1 MENGQ
6 FMKPTTDTSLM
17 IRLRVVLCILVLCCT
32 DALAQDAK
40 IDSLKALLK
49 TANDDTIKVNI
60 LLDLSKRLYSLDPDE
75 SIRLGNQA
83 NDLADAAGFKKGVAY
98 ALKNI
103 GLAYYTKGKYS
114 ETLGYWQQSL
124 ELFEAIGDPL
134 GVSNLLNNIGAIYFN
149 LGNDDQAIEYYLKS
163 LRVSEQLGDK
173 LRIASAL
180 TNIGTVYSNKPATRD
195 LALNYCLRAL
205 KISEGLVD
213 LEAIGTISVNIG
225 DIYFLM
231 GDNKNALLYLEKS
244 LEAYRKSSG
253 DVAYTLNTMGK
264 VYTRQGDFDLALQYQ
279 NNAYENAR
287 NSDNKLEEARA
298 LLGLA
303 NTYKEKNN
311 NALALA
317 HYTKAKTIA
326 GEIGSNN
333 ELKDSYEGL
342 ALLYSKM
349 GDYKNAF
356 KNQQLLTAIRDSLYN
371 GETDRRIV
379 GLQLSFD
386 MDKKQAEIDLL
397 TKDSELY
404 QLDLQKQKFARNA
417 VLIVLILVAIIAVV
431 LLHNNRLKAKAKAHA
446 EEASLHKSAF
456 LANMSHEIRTPIN
469 GVIGFSE
476 LLLNTNLDA
485 TQREYMNTLNQS
497 AHGLLDIINDVLDF
511 SKIEAGKLELAIE
524 RTDLKELTKQV
535 TDIVSFQARK
545 KNIKMVLN
553 VSDNLPR
560 FIWADSVRLRQVL
573 INLLGNAVKFTE
585 KGKVELSVELVS
597 GYRFQVESNTVVLGV
612 SPDGPDSP
620 DPDSPDSYRDRDYRD
635 RDVIVRFSVH
645 DTGIGIKPENQS
657 KIFKAFSQE
666 DSTTSK
672 KFGGTGLG
680 LAISNS
686 LLAIM
691 GSQLQLKSE
700 PGRGSTFF
708 FEAAFKAQFS
718 DAGDEK
724 LAEKSKTKGVEAL
737 FSDSPEIKILVA
749 EDNVVNMTLINILL
763 RNKFPNATLVQA
775 ANGKQAIERFTKEQF
790 SMVFMDVQ
798 MPEMNGYEATAE
810 IRRIENS
817 RLTTRNGQLPVPIDP
832 IAIGIGTIG
841 TTANI
846 RRTPIIALTASAIAG
861 EKEKSIAMGMDDFVT
876 KPIVG
881 HAIDAVLNKWLVLNS

>member
-1 MENGQ
+1 
-6 FMKPTTDTSLM
+6 
-17 IRLRVVLCILVLCCT
+17 
-32 DALAQDAK
+32 
-40 IDSLKALLK
+40 
-49 TANDDTIKVNI
+49 
-60 LLDLSKRLYSLDPDE
+60 
-75 SIRLGNQA
+75 
-83 NDLADAAGFKKGVAY
+83 
-98 ALKNI
+98 
-103 GLAYYTKGKYS
+103 
-114 ETLGYWQQSL
+114 
-124 ELFEAIGDPL
+124 
-134 GVSNLLNNIGAIYFN
+134 LNNIGAIYFN
-149 LGNDDQAIEYYLKS
+149 LGNDDQALEYYLKS

-195 LALNYCLRAL
+195 LALDYCLRAL
-205 KISEGLVD
+205 KVSEGLVD

-225 DIYFLM
+225 DIYFLT
-231 GDNKNALLYLEKS
+231 GDNKNALFYLEKS

-279 NNAYENAR
+279 NNAYKNAR

-303 NTYKEKNN
+303 NTYEEKSNST
-311 NALALA
+311 LALA
-317 HYTKAKTIA
+317 YYTKAGNIA
-326 GEIGSNN
+326 REIGSNN

-342 ALLYSKM
+342 ALLYSRL

-356 KNQQLLTAIRDSLYN
+356 KNQQLLTAIRDTLYN
-371 GETDRRIV
+371 SETDRRIA

-404 QLDLQKQKFARNA
+404 QLDSQKQRFARNA
-417 VLIVLILVAIIAVV
+417 VLIVLILVAIIALV
-431 LLHNNRLKAKAKAHA
+431 LFHNNRLKAKAKAHA

-476 LLLNTNLDA
+476 LLLNTRLDA

-511 SKIEAGKLELAIE
+511 SKIEAGKLELVIE

-535 TDIVSFQARK
+535 TDIIRFQARK
-545 KNIKMVLN
+545 KNIEMVLS
-553 VSDNLPR
+553 VSNNLPR

-585 KGKVELSVELVS
+585 KGRVELIVELVPDAS
-597 GYRFQVESNTVVLGV
+597 GSETEALGM
-612 SPDGPDSP
+612 SP
-620 DPDSPDSYRDRDYRD
+620 DPDPDTYRDYRD
-635 RDVIVRFSVH
+635 RHATVRFSVH

-686 LLAIM
+686 LLALM
-691 GSQLQLKSE
+691 GSKLQLESE
-700 PGRGSTFF
+700 PGAGSTFY
-708 FEAAFKAQFS
+708 FEAAFKAEFS
-718 DAGDEK
+718 DAA
-724 LAEKSKTKGVEAL
+724 AEKNKANGVEAL
-737 FSDSPEIKILVA
+737 FSDSPDIKILIA
-749 EDNVVNMTLINILL
+749 EDNVVNMTLMNILL
-763 RNKFPNATLVQA
+763 KNKFPNATLVQA
-775 ANGKQAIERFTKEQF
+775 ANGKQAIERFTNEQF

-810 IRRIENS
+810 IRRIET
-817 RLTTRNGQLPVPIDP
+817 LNGRQSAAD
-832 IAIGIGTIG
+832 
-841 TTANI
+841 I

-861 EKEKSIAMGMDDFVT
+861 EKEKSMAMGMDDFVT

-881 HAIDAVLNKWLVLNS
+881 HAIDAVLNRWLVLSS

>member
-1 MENGQ
+1 M
-6 FMKPTTDTSLM
+6 T
-17 IRLRVVLCILVLCCT
+17 RLKVVLCISVLPY
-32 DALAQDAK
+32 LSNYGWAQNAK
-40 IDSLKALLK
+40 IDSLNALLK
-49 TANDDTIKVNI
+49 TANEDTIKVNI
-60 LLDLSKRLYSLDPDE
+60 LLDLSKRLYSLEPDE
-75 SIRLGNQA
+75 SIRFGNQA
-83 NDLADAAGFKKGVAY
+83 NELAQKSDFKKGVAY

-124 ELFEAIGDPL
+124 KLFEVIGDQT

-163 LRVSEQLGDK
+163 LKVSEQLGDK

-180 TNIGTVYSNKPATRD
+180 TNIGTVYSHKPATHD
-195 LALNYCLRAL
+195 LALKYCLRAL
-205 KISEGLVD
+205 KISEGMAD

-225 DIYFLM
+225 DIYFSM
-231 GDNKNALLYLEKS
+231 GDNKNALFYLEKS
-244 LEAYRKSSG
+244 LAAYRKSSG

-264 VYTRQGDFDLALQYQ
+264 VYTKQSDFDLAIQYQ
-279 NNAYENAR
+279 NDAYQYAR
-287 NSDNKLEEARA
+287 NSDNKLEVARA

-311 NALALA
+311 SALALA
-317 HYTKAKTIA
+317 YYTKAQTIA
-326 GEIGSNN
+326 KEIGSNN

-342 ALLYSKM
+342 ALLYSKL

-356 KNQQLLTAIRDSLYN
+356 KNQQLLTAIRDTLYN
-371 GETDRRIV
+371 AETDKRIV

-404 QLDLQKQKFARNA
+404 QLDSQKQRFARNA
-417 VLIVLILVAIIAVV
+417 VLVVLVLVAIITVV
-431 LLHNNRLKAKAKAHA
+431 LFHNNRLKAKAKAHA

-456 LANMSHEIRTPIN
+456 LANMSHEIRTPMN

-476 LLLNTNLDA
+476 LLLNTNLDD

-511 SKIEAGKLELAIE
+511 SKIEAGKLELLVE

-535 TDIVSFQARK
+535 TDIVSFQAKK
-545 KNIKMVLN
+545 KNIEMILN
-553 VSDNLPR
+553 FSDKLPR
-560 FIWADSVRLRQVL
+560 FIWSDAVRLRQVL

-585 KGKVELSVELVS
+585 QGKVELIVELV
-597 GYRFQVESNTVVLGV
+597 
-612 SPDGPDSP
+612 PDLKSR
-620 DPDSPDSYRDRDYRD
+620 PDSYRDSSESNVESIGTRRET
-635 RDVIVRFSVH
+635 VRFSVH

-657 KIFKAFSQE
+657 KIFQAFSQE

-680 LAISNS
+680 LAISNT

-691 GSQLQLKSE
+691 GSKLQLKSE
-700 PGRGSTFF
+700 PGKGSTFY

-724 LAEKSKTKGVEAL
+724 QPEANKKNGVEKL
-737 FSDSPEIKILVA
+737 FSDSSDIKILIA
-749 EDNVVNMTLINILL
+749 EDNVVNMTLIKIILK
-763 RNKFPNATLVQA
+763 NKFPNATLVQA
-775 ANGKQAIERFTKEQF
+775 ANGKQAIEKFTKEQF
-790 SMVFMDVQ
+790 DLVFMDVQ

-817 RLTTRNGQLPVPIDP
+817 HQSILNGRQSAVD
-832 IAIGIGTIG
+832 
-841 TTANI
+841 I

-861 EKEKSIAMGMDDFVT
+861 EKEKCIVMGMDDFVT
-876 KPIVG
+876 KPIAG
-881 HAIDAVLNKWLVLNS
+881 KAIDAVLNKWLILNSKLKI

>member
-1 MENGQ
+1 
-6 FMKPTTDTSLM
+6 M
-17 IRLRVVLCILVLCCT
+17 IRLKVILCIFVLSYLNNY
-32 DALAQDAK
+32 ALAQDAK

-49 TANDDTIKVNI
+49 TANEDTIKVNI
-60 LLDLSKRLYSLDPDE
+60 LLDLSKRLYSLEPDE

-83 NDLADAAGFKKGVAY
+83 NDLAEKSGFKKGVAY

-124 ELFEAIGDPL
+124 KLFEVIGDST

-149 LGNDDQAIEYYLKS
+149 LGNNDHAIEYYLRS
-163 LRVSEQLGDK
+163 LKVSEQLGDK

-180 TNIGTVYSNKPATRD
+180 TNIGTVYSHKPATHD
-195 LALNYCLRAL
+195 LALQYCLRAL
-205 KISEGLVD
+205 EISEGLVD

-225 DIYFLM
+225 DIYFSM

-264 VYTRQGDFDLALQYQ
+264 VYAKQGDFDLALQYQ
-279 NNAYENAR
+279 NDAYTYAK
-287 NSDNKLEEARA
+287 NSDNKLEMARA

-303 NTYKEKNN
+303 NTYKVKNN
-311 NALALA
+311 SPLAIA
-317 HYTKAKTIA
+317 YYTKAQTIA
-326 GEIGSNN
+326 NEIGSNN

-342 ALLYSKM
+342 ALLYSKL
-349 GDYKNAF
+349 GDYENAF
-356 KNQQLLTAIRDSLYN
+356 KNQQLLTAIRDTLYN
-371 GETDRRIV
+371 AETDKRIF

-404 QLDLQKQKFARNA
+404 QLDSQKQRFARNA
-417 VLIVLILVAIIAVV
+417 MLVVLILVAVITVI
-431 LLHNNRLKAKAKAHA
+431 LFHNNRLKAKAKAHA

-511 SKIEAGKLELAIE
+511 SKIEAGKLELVIE
-524 RTDLKELTKQV
+524 RIDLKELTKQV
-535 TDIVSFQARK
+535 TDIVSFQAKK
-545 KNIKMVLN
+545 KNIEMVLN
-553 VSDNLPR
+553 FSDNLPR

-585 KGKVELSVELVS
+585 KGKVELIVELVPDS
-597 GYRFQVESNTVVLGV
+597 KFQVSGESNTKAFGMR
-612 SPDGPDSP
+612 SET
-620 DPDSPDSYRDRDYRD
+620 
-635 RDVIVRFSVH
+635 VRFSVH
-645 DTGIGIKPENQS
+645 DTGIGIKLENQS
-657 KIFKAFSQE
+657 KIFQAFSQEE

-680 LAISNS
+680 LAISNT
-686 LLAIM
+686 LVAMM
-691 GSQLQLKSE
+691 GSKLQLKSE
-700 PGRGSTFF
+700 PGKGSTFY

-724 LAEKSKTKGVEAL
+724 RAEANKKNGGEKL
-737 FSDSPEIKILVA
+737 FSESPDIKILIA
-749 EDNVVNMTLINILL
+749 EDNVVNMSLIKIILK
-763 RNKFPNATLVQA
+763 NKFPNATLVEA
-775 ANGKQAIERFTKEQF
+775 ANGRQAIEEFTKEQF

-817 RLTTRNGQLPVPIDP
+817 HLSTRNGRQSTVDIE
-832 IAIGIGTIG
+832 
-841 TTANI
+841 

-881 HAIDAVLNKWLVLNS
+881 KAIDAVLAKWLILNSKLKT

>member
-1 MENGQ
+1 
-6 FMKPTTDTSLM
+6 M
-17 IRLRVVLCILVLCCT
+17 IRLKVILCIFVLPHLSHY
-32 DALAQDAK
+32 AWAQNAK

-49 TANDDTIKVNI
+49 TAHEDTIKVNI
-60 LLDLSKRLYSLDPDE
+60 LLDLSKRLYSLEPDE

-83 NDLADAAGFKKGVAY
+83 NDLAQKSDFKKGVAY

-114 ETLGYWQQSL
+114 ETLAYWQQSL
-124 ELFEAIGDPL
+124 KLFEVIGDPI

-180 TNIGTVYSNKPATRD
+180 TNIGTVYSNKPTTHD
-195 LALNYCLRAL
+195 LALKYCLRAL

-225 DIYFLM
+225 DIYFSM
-231 GDNKNALLYLEKS
+231 GDYKNALFYLEKS

-264 VYTRQGDFDLALQYQ
+264 VYTKQGDFDLALQYQ
-279 NNAYENAR
+279 HNAYEYAR
-287 NSDNKLEEARA
+287 NSDNKLEVARA

-303 NTYKEKNN
+303 NTYQEKNN
-311 NALALA
+311 SALALA
-317 HYTKAKTIA
+317 YYLKAQTIA
-326 GEIGSNN
+326 KEIGSNN

-342 ALLYSKM
+342 ALLYSKL

-356 KNQQLLTAIRDSLYN
+356 KNQQLLTVIRDTLYN
-371 GETDRRIV
+371 SETDKRIV

-404 QLDLQKQKFARNA
+404 QLDSQKQKYARNA
-417 VLIVLILVAIIAVV
+417 VLIVLILVAVIAVV
-431 LLHNNRLKAKAKAHA
+431 LFHNNRLKARAKAHA

-456 LANMSHEIRTPIN
+456 LANMSHEIRTPMN

-511 SKIEAGKLELAIE
+511 SKIEAGKLDLVIE

-535 TDIVSFQARK
+535 TDIVSFQAKK
-545 KNIKMVLN
+545 KNIEMILKF
-553 VSDNLPR
+553 SDKLPR
-560 FIWADSVRLRQVL
+560 YIWSDAVRLRQVL

-585 KGKVELSVELVS
+585 KGKVELIVELV
-597 GYRFQVESNTVVLGV
+597 
-612 SPDGPDSP
+612 PDLKFH
-620 DPDSPDSYRDRDYRD
+620 PDSPDSYRDRDSSASNTEASGMRSET
-635 RDVIVRFSVH
+635 VRFSVH

-657 KIFKAFSQE
+657 KIFQAFSQE

-680 LAISNS
+680 LAISNT

-691 GSQLQLKSE
+691 GSKLQLKSE
-700 PGRGSTFF
+700 PGKGSTFY
-708 FEAAFKAQFS
+708 FEATFKAQFS

-724 LAEKSKTKGVEAL
+724 QPEVNIKNGVEKL
-737 FSDSPEIKILVA
+737 FSDSSDIKILIA
-749 EDNVVNMTLINILL
+749 EDNVVNMTLIKIILK
-763 RNKFPNATLVQA
+763 NKFPNATLVQA
-775 ANGKQAIERFTKEQF
+775 ANGKQAIEKFTKEQF
-790 SMVFMDVQ
+790 SLVFMDVQ

-810 IRRIENS
+810 IRRIENIHLS
-817 RLTTRNGQLPVPIDP
+817 TLHGQQSTVDIP
-832 IAIGIGTIG
+832 
-841 TTANI
+841 
-846 RRTPIIALTASAIAG
+846 RTPIIALTASAIAG
-861 EKEKSIAMGMDDFVT
+861 EKEKCIAMGMDDFVT

-881 HAIDAVLNKWLVLNS
+881 KAIDAALNKWLILNSKLKI

>member
-1 MENGQ
+1 
-6 FMKPTTDTSLM
+6 M
-17 IRLRVVLCILVLCCT
+17 IRLIILCILVLCHVGNY
-32 DALAQDAK
+32 ALAQDAK

-49 TANDDTIKVNI
+49 TADEDTIKVNI
-60 LLDLSKRLYSLDPDE
+60 LLDLSKRLYSLEPDE
-75 SIRLGNQA
+75 SIRLGKQA
-83 NDLADAAGFKKGVAY
+83 NDLAERSGFKKGVAY

-124 ELFEAIGDPL
+124 KLFEAIGDPL

-149 LGNDDQAIEYYLKS
+149 LGNDDQALEYYLKS

-195 LALNYCLRAL
+195 LALDYCLRAL
-205 KISEGLVD
+205 KVSEGLVD
-213 LEAIGTISVNIG
+213 MEAIGTISVNIG

-231 GDNKNALLYLEKS
+231 GDNKNALFYLEKS

-279 NNAYENAR
+279 NNAYKNAR

-303 NTYKEKNN
+303 NTYEEKSNST
-311 NALALA
+311 LALA
-317 HYTKAKTIA
+317 YYTKAGTIA
-326 GEIGSNN
+326 REIGSNN

-342 ALLYSKM
+342 ALLYSRL
-349 GDYKNAF
+349 GDYKKAF
-356 KNQQLLTAIRDSLYN
+356 KNQQLLTAIRDTLYN
-371 GETDRRIV
+371 SETDRRIA

-404 QLDLQKQKFARNA
+404 QLDSQKQRFARNA
-417 VLIVLILVAIIAVV
+417 VLIVLILVAIIALV
-431 LLHNNRLKAKAKAHA
+431 LFHNNRLKAKAKAHA

-476 LLLNTNLDA
+476 LLLNTKLDA

-524 RTDLKELTKQV
+524 RTDLKELTRQV
-535 TDIVSFQARK
+535 TDIMRFQARK
-545 KNIKMVLN
+545 KNIEMVLS
-553 VSDNLPR
+553 VSGNLPR

-585 KGKVELSVELVS
+585 KGRVELNVEFVPDR
-597 GYRFQVESNTVVLGV
+597 GFHRDPGESNTEALGMT
-612 SPDGPDSP
+612 SAT
-620 DPDSPDSYRDRDYRD
+620 
-635 RDVIVRFSVH
+635 VRFSVH

-691 GSQLQLKSE
+691 GSKLELESE
-700 PGRGSTFF
+700 PGAGSTFY
-708 FEAAFKAQFS
+708 FEAVFKAEFS
-718 DAGDEK
+718 DA
-724 LAEKSKTKGVEAL
+724 ATAKTKANGVEAL
-737 FSDSPEIKILVA
+737 FSDSPDIKILIA
-749 EDNVVNMTLINILL
+749 EDNVVNMTLMNILL
-763 RNKFPNATLVQA
+763 KNKFPNATLVQA

-810 IRRIENS
+810 IRRIETLNERQS
-817 RLTTRNGQLPVPIDP
+817 AADM
-832 IAIGIGTIG
+832 
-841 TTANI
+841 

-881 HAIDAVLNKWLVLNS
+881 KAIDAVLDRWLVLNT

>member
-1 MENGQ
+1 
-6 FMKPTTDTSLM
+6 M
-17 IRLRVVLCILVLCCT
+17 IRLKVILCIFVLSYLGN
-32 DALAQDAK
+32 DAFAQDAK

-49 TANDDTIKVNI
+49 TASEDTIKVNI
-60 LLDLSKRLYSLDPDE
+60 LLDLSKRLYSLEPDE

-83 NDLADAAGFKKGVAY
+83 NELAEKSGFKKGVAY

-163 LRVSEQLGDK
+163 LKVSEQLGDK

-180 TNIGTVYSNKPATRD
+180 TNIGTVYSNKPATRG

-213 LEAIGTISVNIG
+213 LEAIGTIAVNIG

-231 GDNKNALLYLEKS
+231 GDNKNALFYLEKS

-253 DVAYTLNTMGK
+253 DVTYTLNTMGK
-264 VYTRQGDFDLALQYQ
+264 VYTKQGDFDLALQYQ
-279 NNAYENAR
+279 NDAYKNAR

-311 NALALA
+311 SSLALLY
-317 HYTKAKTIA
+317 YTRAKTIA
-326 GEIGSNN
+326 SEIGSNN
-333 ELKDSYEGL
+333 ELKDAYEGL
-342 ALLYSKM
+342 ALLYSRL

-356 KNQQLLTAIRDSLYN
+356 KNQQLLTAIRDTLYN
-371 GETDRRIV
+371 SETDKRIV

-404 QLDLQKQKFARNA
+404 QLDSQKQRFARNA
-417 VLIVLILVAIIAVV
+417 VLIVLILVAIIAMV

-485 TQREYMNTLNQS
+485 AQREYMNTLNQS

-535 TDIVSFQARK
+535 TDIISFQASK
-545 KNIKMVLN
+545 KNIKIVLN
-553 VSDNLPR
+553 VSDKLPR
-560 FIWADSVRLRQVL
+560 FIWADPVRLRQVL
-573 INLLGNAVKFTE
+573 INLLSNAVKFTE
-585 KGKVELSVELVS
+585 KGRVELIVELVPGS
-597 GYRFQVESNTVVLGV
+597 RFDPGESDSEALGM
-612 SPDGPDSP
+612 SPS
-620 DPDSPDSYRDRDYRD
+620 DSYRDYQDET
-635 RDVIVRFSVH
+635 VRFSVH

-686 LLAIM
+686 LLALM
-691 GSQLQLKSE
+691 GSKLQLKSE
-700 PGRGSTFF
+700 PGAGSTFY
-708 FEAAFKAQFS
+708 FEAAFKAEFS
-718 DAGDEK
+718 DAADAQ
-724 LAEKSKTKGVEAL
+724 LAEKNKTNGVEAL
-737 FSDSPEIKILVA
+737 FSDSPEIKILIA
-749 EDNVVNMTLINILL
+749 EDNVVNMTLIKILL

-817 RLTTRNGQLPVPIDP
+817 YLSGLNGRQSAAD
-832 IAIGIGTIG
+832 
-841 TTANI
+841 I

-881 HAIDAVLNKWLVLNS
+881 NAIDAVLNKWLIVNS

>member
-1 MENGQ
+1 MASH
-6 FMKPTTDTSLM
+6 KTDYRYLM
-17 IRLRVVLCILVLCCT
+17 TRLKVVLCISVLPY
-32 DALAQDAK
+32 LSNYGWAQNAK
-40 IDSLKALLK
+40 IDSLNALLK
-49 TANDDTIKVNI
+49 TANEDTIKVNI
-60 LLDLSKRLYSLDPDE
+60 LLDLSKRLYSLEPDE
-75 SIRLGNQA
+75 SIRFGNQA
-83 NDLADAAGFKKGVAY
+83 NELAQKSDFKKGVAY

-124 ELFEAIGDPL
+124 KLFEVIGDQT

-163 LRVSEQLGDK
+163 LKVSEQLGDK

-180 TNIGTVYSNKPATRD
+180 TNIGTVYSHKPATHD
-195 LALNYCLRAL
+195 LALKYCLRAL
-205 KISEGLVD
+205 KISEGMAD

-225 DIYFLM
+225 DIYFSM
-231 GDNKNALLYLEKS
+231 GDNKNALFYLEKS
-244 LEAYRKSSG
+244 LAAYRKSSG

-264 VYTRQGDFDLALQYQ
+264 VYTKQSDFDLAIQYQ
-279 NNAYENAR
+279 NDAYQYAR
-287 NSDNKLEEARA
+287 NSDNKLEVARA

-311 NALALA
+311 SALALA
-317 HYTKAKTIA
+317 YYTKAQTIA
-326 GEIGSNN
+326 KEIGSNN

-342 ALLYSKM
+342 ALLYSKL

-356 KNQQLLTAIRDSLYN
+356 KNQQLLTAIRDTLYN
-371 GETDRRIV
+371 AETDKRIV

-404 QLDLQKQKFARNA
+404 QLDSQKQRFARNA
-417 VLIVLILVAIIAVV
+417 VLVVLVLVAIITVV
-431 LLHNNRLKAKAKAHA
+431 LFHNNRLKAKAKAHA

-456 LANMSHEIRTPIN
+456 LANMSHEIRTPMN

-476 LLLNTNLDA
+476 LLLNTNLDD

-511 SKIEAGKLELAIE
+511 SKIEAGKLELLVE

-535 TDIVSFQARK
+535 TDIVSFQAKK
-545 KNIKMVLN
+545 KNIEMILN
-553 VSDNLPR
+553 FSDKLPR
-560 FIWADSVRLRQVL
+560 FIWSDAVRLRQVL

-585 KGKVELSVELVS
+585 QGKVELIVELV
-597 GYRFQVESNTVVLGV
+597 
-612 SPDGPDSP
+612 PDLKSR
-620 DPDSPDSYRDRDYRD
+620 PDSYRDSSESNVESIGTRRET
-635 RDVIVRFSVH
+635 VRFSVH

-657 KIFKAFSQE
+657 KIFQAFSQE

-680 LAISNS
+680 LAISNT

-691 GSQLQLKSE
+691 GSKLQLKSE
-700 PGRGSTFF
+700 PGKGSTFY

-724 LAEKSKTKGVEAL
+724 QPEANKKNGVEKL
-737 FSDSPEIKILVA
+737 FSDSSDIKILIA
-749 EDNVVNMTLINILL
+749 EDNVVNMTLIKIILK
-763 RNKFPNATLVQA
+763 NKFPNATLVQA
-775 ANGKQAIERFTKEQF
+775 ANGKQAIEKFTKEQF
-790 SMVFMDVQ
+790 DLVFMDVQ

-817 RLTTRNGQLPVPIDP
+817 HQSILNGRQSAVD
-832 IAIGIGTIG
+832 
-841 TTANI
+841 I

-861 EKEKSIAMGMDDFVT
+861 EKEKCIVMGMDDFVT
-876 KPIVG
+876 KPIAG
-881 HAIDAVLNKWLVLNS
+881 KAIDAVLNKWLILNSKLKI

>member
-1 MENGQ
+1 MASHKTNYRY
-6 FMKPTTDTSLM
+6 LM
-17 IRLRVVLCILVLCCT
+17 IRLKVILCILVLPYLGNY
-32 DALAQDAK
+32 AWAQDAK

-49 TANDDTIKVNI
+49 TANEDTIKVNI
-60 LLDLSKRLYSLDPDE
+60 LLDLSKRLYSLEPDE

-83 NDLADAAGFKKGVAY
+83 NDLAEKSDFKKGVAY

-114 ETLGYWQQSL
+114 ETLVYWQQSL
-124 ELFEAIGDPL
+124 KSFEVIGDQM

-163 LRVSEQLGDK
+163 LRVSERLGDK

-180 TNIGTVYSNKPATRD
+180 TNIGTVYSHKPATHD
-195 LALNYCLRAL
+195 LALKYCLRAL

-225 DIYFLM
+225 DIYFSM
-231 GDNKNALLYLEKS
+231 GDNKNALFYLEKS

-264 VYTRQGDFDLALQYQ
+264 VYTKQGDFDLALRYQ
-279 NNAYENAR
+279 NYAYKYAR
-287 NSDNKLEEARA
+287 NSDNKLEVARA

-303 NTYKEKNN
+303 NTYKKKNN
-311 NALALA
+311 TSLALA
-317 HYTKAKTIA
+317 YYTKAQTIA
-326 GEIGSNN
+326 NEIGSNN

-342 ALLYSKM
+342 AFLYSKL

-356 KNQQLLTAIRDSLYN
+356 KNQQLLTAIRDTLYN
-371 GETDRRIV
+371 AEVDKRIT
-379 GLQLSFD
+379 GLQLNFD

-404 QLDLQKQKFARNA
+404 QLDSQKERFARNA
-417 VLIVLILVAIIAVV
+417 VLVVLILVAIITVV
-431 LLHNNRLKAKAKAHA
+431 LFHNNRLKAKAKAHA
-446 EEASLHKSAF
+446 EEASLHKSEF
-456 LANMSHEIRTPIN
+456 LANMSHEIRTPMN

-497 AHGLLDIINDVLDF
+497 AQGLLDIINDVLDF

-524 RTDLKELTKQV
+524 KTDLKELTKQV
-535 TDIVSFQARK
+535 TDIVSFQAKK
-545 KNIKMVLN
+545 KNMEMVLN
-553 VSDNLPR
+553 FSNKLPR

-585 KGKVELSVELVS
+585 KGKVELIVELVPELK
-597 GYRFQVESNTVVLGV
+597 FH
-612 SPDGPDSP
+612 
-620 DPDSPDSYRDRDYRD
+620 PDSYRDSSESNTEALGMRSET
-635 RDVIVRFSVH
+635 VRFSVH
-645 DTGIGIKPENQS
+645 DTGIGIKPENQT
-657 KIFKAFSQE
+657 KIFQAFSQE

-680 LAISNS
+680 LAISNK

-691 GSQLQLKSE
+691 GSKLQLKSE
-700 PGRGSTFF
+700 PGKGSTFY
-708 FEAAFKAQFS
+708 FEAAFKAEFS
-718 DAGDEK
+718 DAGYEK
-724 LAEKSKTKGVEAL
+724 QTETNKKNGKEKL
-737 FSDSPEIKILVA
+737 FSDSPDIKILIA
-749 EDNVVNMTLINILL
+749 EDNAVNMTLIKIVLK
-763 RNKFPNATLVQA
+763 NKFPNATLLEA

-790 SMVFMDVQ
+790 SLVFMDVQ
-798 MPEMNGYEATAE
+798 MPEINGYEATEE

-817 RLTTRNGQLPVPIDP
+817 HLSAVNGRQSTVD
-832 IAIGIGTIG
+832 
-841 TTANI
+841 I
-846 RRTPIIALTASAIAG
+846 RRTPIIGLTASAIAG
-861 EKEKSIAMGMDDFVT
+861 EKEKCIAMGMDDFVT

-881 HAIDAVLNKWLVLNS
+881 NAIDAVLTKWLILNSKFKI

>member
-1 MENGQ
+1 
-6 FMKPTTDTSLM
+6 M
-17 IRLRVVLCILVLCCT
+17 IRLKVILCIFVLSYLSNY
-32 DALAQDAK
+32 AWAQDAK

-49 TANDDTIKVNI
+49 TASEDTVKVNI
-60 LLDLSKRLYSLDPDE
+60 LLDLSKRLYSLEPDE

-83 NDLADAAGFKKGVAY
+83 NDLAEKSGFKKGVAY

-124 ELFEAIGDPL
+124 KIFEVIGDQM

-149 LGNDDQAIEYYLKS
+149 LGNDDRAIEYYLKS

-173 LRIASAL
+173 LRIASAM
-180 TNIGTVYSNKPATRD
+180 TNIGTVYSNKPATHD
-195 LALNYCLRAL
+195 LALKYCLGAL

-225 DIYFLM
+225 DIYFSM
-231 GDNKNALLYLEKS
+231 GDNKNALFYLEKS

-264 VYTRQGDFDLALQYQ
+264 VYTKQGDFDLALQYQ
-279 NNAYENAR
+279 NDAYKYAR
-287 NSDNKLEEARA
+287 NSHNKLEVARA

-303 NTYKEKNN
+303 NTYEKKNN
-311 NALALA
+311 SALALA
-317 HYTKAKTIA
+317 YYTKAQTIA
-326 GEIGSNN
+326 NEIGSNN

-342 ALLYSKM
+342 ALLYSKL

-356 KNQQLLTAIRDSLYN
+356 KNQQLLTAIRDTLYN
-371 GETDRRIV
+371 SEVDKRIA
-379 GLQLSFD
+379 GLQLNFD
-386 MDKKQAEIDLL
+386 VDKKQAEIDLL

-404 QLDLQKQKFARNA
+404 QLDSQKQRFARNA
-417 VLIVLILVAIIAVV
+417 VLVVLMLVAIITVV
-431 LLHNNRLKAKAKAHA
+431 LFRNNRLKAKAKANA
-446 EEASLHKSAF
+446 EEASLHKSEF
-456 LANMSHEIRTPIN
+456 LANMSHEIRTPMN

-497 AHGLLDIINDVLDF
+497 AQGLLDIINDVLDF
-511 SKIEAGKLELAIE
+511 SKIEAGKLELVIE
-524 RTDLKELTKQV
+524 KTDLKELTKHV
-535 TDIVSFQARK
+535 TDIVSFQAKK
-545 KNIKMVLN
+545 KNIEMVLHF
-553 VSDNLPR
+553 SDKLPR

-585 KGKVELSVELVS
+585 KGKVELIVELVPDLK
-597 GYRFQVESNTVVLGV
+597 FQVSSESNMEALGM
-612 SPDGPDSP
+612 
-620 DPDSPDSYRDRDYRD
+620 RRET
-635 RDVIVRFSVH
+635 VRFSVH
-645 DTGIGIKPENQS
+645 DTGIGIKPESQS
-657 KIFKAFSQE
+657 KIFQAFSQE

-680 LAISNS
+680 LAISNT

-691 GSQLQLKSE
+691 GSKLQLKSK
-700 PGRGSTFF
+700 PGKGSTFY

-718 DAGDEK
+718 DSGDEK
-724 LAEKSKTKGVEAL
+724 QAETTKKDGKEKI
-737 FSDSPEIKILVA
+737 FSDSPDIKILIA
-749 EDNVVNMTLINILL
+749 EDNLVNMTLIKILL
-763 RNKFPNATLVQA
+763 ENKFPNATLLEA
-775 ANGKQAIERFTKEQF
+775 ANGKQAIEKFTKGQF
-790 SMVFMDVQ
+790 SLVFMDVQ

-817 RLTTRNGQLPVPIDP
+817 HPSTV
-832 IAIGIGTIG
+832 IGRQSTFD
-841 TTANI
+841 I
-846 RRTPIIALTASAIAG
+846 RRTPIIGLTASAIAG
-861 EKEKSIAMGMDDFVT
+861 EKEKCIAMGMDDFVT

-881 HAIDAVLNKWLVLNS
+881 NAIDAVLNKWLILNSKFKI

>member
-1 MENGQ
+1 M
-6 FMKPTTDTSLM
+6 
-17 IRLRVVLCILVLCCT
+17 RLKIVFYIFVLCYLGNV
-32 DALAQDAK
+32 ALAQDAK

-49 TANDDTIKVNI
+49 TADEDTIKVNI
-60 LLDLSKRLYSLDPDE
+60 LLDLSKRLYSLEPDE

-83 NDLADAAGFKKGVAY
+83 NDLAERSGFKQGVAY

-124 ELFEAIGDPL
+124 KLFEAIGDPL

-149 LGNDDQAIEYYLKS
+149 LGNDDQALEYYLKS

-180 TNIGTVYSNKPATRD
+180 TNIGTVYSNKPATRH
-195 LALNYCLRAL
+195 LALDYCLRAL
-205 KISEGLVD
+205 KVSEGLVD

-225 DIYFLM
+225 DIYFLT
-231 GDNKNALLYLEKS
+231 GDNKNALFYLEKS

-279 NNAYENAR
+279 NNAYKNAR
-287 NSDNKLEEARA
+287 SSDNKLEEARA

-303 NTYKEKNN
+303 NTYEEKSNST
-311 NALALA
+311 LALA
-317 HYTKAKTIA
+317 YYTKAGTIA
-326 GEIGSNN
+326 REIGSNN

-342 ALLYSKM
+342 ALLYSRL

-356 KNQQLLTAIRDSLYN
+356 KNQQLLTAIRDTLYN
-371 GETDRRIV
+371 SETDRRIA

-404 QLDLQKQKFARNA
+404 QLDSQKQRFARNA
-417 VLIVLILVAIIAVV
+417 ALVVLILVAIIAVV
-431 LLHNNRLKAKAKAHA
+431 LFHNNRLKAKAKAHA

-476 LLLNTNLDA
+476 LLLNTRLDA

-511 SKIEAGKLELAIE
+511 SKIEAGKLELVVE

-535 TDIVSFQARK
+535 TDIIRFQARK
-545 KNIKMVLN
+545 KNIEMVLSI
-553 VSDNLPR
+553 SDNLPR

-585 KGKVELSVELVS
+585 KGNVELIVELVPDPA
-597 GYRFQVESNTVVLGV
+597 ESKSEALGMT
-612 SPDGPDSP
+612 P
-620 DPDSPDSYRDRDYRD
+620 DPDPDPDSYRDYRDYRD
-635 RDVIVRFSVH
+635 RHATVRFSVH

-686 LLAIM
+686 LLALM
-691 GSQLQLKSE
+691 GSKLQLESA
-700 PGRGSTFF
+700 PGAGSTFY
-708 FEAAFKAQFS
+708 FEAAFKAEFS
-718 DAGDEK
+718 HAADEQV
-724 LAEKSKTKGVEAL
+724 AEKTNGVEAL
-737 FSDSPEIKILVA
+737 FSDSPDIKILIA
-749 EDNVVNMTLINILL
+749 EDNVVNMTLMKILL
-763 RNKFPNATLVQA
+763 KNKFPNATLVQA
-775 ANGKQAIERFTKEQF
+775 ANGKQAIERFTTEQF

-810 IRRIENS
+810 IRRIETLNERQS
-817 RLTTRNGQLPVPIDP
+817 AVD
-832 IAIGIGTIG
+832 
-841 TTANI
+841 I

-876 KPIVG
+876 KPIAG
-881 HAIDAVLNKWLVLNS
+881 KAIDAVLNRWLFLNS